1 MKKIVFATNNLHKL
15 QEISS
20 ITHDKIELLTLKD
33 IGFAGE
39 IPETSPTIKGNALQ
53 KAEYIHERYLMDCFA
68 DDTGLEVAAL
78 GGAPG
83 VYSARY
89 AGEEASYNDNVVKL
103 LHEMKDATQREAR
116 FVTMIALILEGERYF
131 FEGIINGHISTFA
144 AGAGGFGY
152 DPVFVP
158 QGYSQSFAQLSSE
171 LKNSISHRAIAT
183 QKLIA
188 FLNVRL

>member
-33 IGFAGE
+33 IGFAGD
-39 IPETSPTIKGNALQ
+39 IPETSLTIKGNALQ

-83 VYSARY
+83 VSSARY

-116 FVTMIALILEGERYF
+116 SVTMIALILEGERYF

>member
-20 ITHDKIELLTLKD
+20 ITRDKIELLTLKD